1 MALSGDYQPGTGA
14 SDFAVVWVH
23 GFGSVEER
31 ERFRA
36 RALAAGWRTP
46 ALIFHG
52 LADETV
58 PASDSLEFVER
69 VAFPKV
75 ELRLLKDGD
84 HRLTAYKDEI
94 AAESGRFFAR
104 LLSMANVPA

>member
-1 MALSGDYQPGTGA
+1 MTND
-14 SDFAVVWVH
+14 WVDTEI
-23 GFGSVEER
+23 GFGLVEER

-36 RALAAGWRTP
+36 RDLAAGWRTP

-94 AAESGRFFAR
+94 AAETGRFFAR
-104 LLSMANVPA
+104 VLDTRG